1 MEKPLWLWIFFIL
14 VVIGLLA
21 IDLGIFHKK
30 DREISTRES
39 LGLSAVY
46 FLMALLYG
54 QFIWFYFG
62 SQATFEYLTGFLI
75 EKSLSIDNIFVI
87 SLIFTYFAIPKIYQH
102 RVLFW
107 GILGVIILRGLMIG
121 LGAAA
126 IQKFSWV
133 ILLFGG
139 FLVITGVKMFLV
151 KAHEEKSL
159 EENLLYKILKSII
172 PMSPQLH
179 KEKFWVKENGRWCA
193 TPLFIS
199 LVMVEFADIVFAV
212 DSVPAIFAITL
223 DPYIVYTSNIFAI
236 LGLRAL
242 YFALSNILHRFE
254 YLKHAL
260 ALILIFIGGKIFY
273 GEFFEKIPAHIS
285 LSVTLALLAGGV
297 IYSLL
302 KTSEEKRE
310 L

>member
-1 MEKPLWLWIFFIL
+1 MEKPFWLWLFFIA
-14 VVIGLLA
+14 VILSLLA
-21 IDLGIFHKK
+21 IDLGLFHRKE
-30 DREISTRES
+30 REISTRES
-39 LGLSAVY
+39 LTLSGVY
-46 FLMALLYG
+46 ILIALLYG
-54 QFIWFYFG
+54 QFIWLYLG
-62 SQATFEYLTGFLI
+62 AQASFEYLTGFLI

-87 SLIFTYFAIPKIYQH
+87 SMIFTTFGIPKIYQH

-139 FLVITGVKMFLV
+139 FLILTGFKMLFM
-151 KAHEEKSL
+151 KAEETHL
-159 EENLLYKILKSII
+159 EESPLYKMLQKII
-172 PMSPQLH
+172 PMTSTLH
-179 KEKFWVKENGRWCA
+179 KEKFWIKDEGKWMA
-193 TPLFIS
+193 TPLFAA
-199 LVMVEFADIVFAV
+199 LMMVEFVDIVFAV

-260 ALILIFIGGKIFY
+260 ALILVFVGGKIFY
-273 GEFFEKIPAHIS
+273 GEFFAKIPAS
-285 LSVTLALLAGGV
+285 LSLGVTVTILAGGIV
-297 IYSLL
+297 YSLL
-302 KTSEEKRE
+302 KTAEKKHE